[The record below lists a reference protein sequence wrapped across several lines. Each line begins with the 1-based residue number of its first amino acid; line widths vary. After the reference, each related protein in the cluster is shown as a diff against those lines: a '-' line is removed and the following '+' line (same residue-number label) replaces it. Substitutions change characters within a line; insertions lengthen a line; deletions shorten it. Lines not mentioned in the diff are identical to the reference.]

1 MVARKASLQHKVLL
15 GYMILIMA
23 VCGMVSILLYERSRM
38 REIKTETSEIRRI
51 RHDIS
56 TAHRYITELATYG
69 ESVIVWEDTDFREYR
84 RKRLQ
89 TDSLLQILKVSC
101 GTFVLPKQIDSLC
114 HLLEAKEIHL
124 LRIME
129 TITRQGEADSLLA
142 NRLPIVIREA
152 VRTRTVTQKKKG
164 IAGWFGGKRSVQ
176 VFEPSKGLQ
185 DLNEKL
191 IAMQEERERRIDMY
205 TDSLRIQNKALNQ
218 KLQILITHLDGQAQ
232 AAFISREEK
241 ITEAGDF
248 SFKLF
253 VLVIVSASSLLFI
266 SFLIIRHDIRKE
278 REGRAQ
284 LQRINRENEELL
296 GMRKQIILTISHDIR
311 GPLGNINNCVELA
324 SETREKKKREGYLEN
339 IRHSCRHIL
348 NLVNNL
354 MDVYKINETKD
365 TRNEVPFRLNNL
377 LDNISKEYARKAG
390 GRALLFEHRHKN
402 VGDITVRGDAD
413 KLEQIL
419 DNLLTNAIKFTLS
432 GTIRFHTEYMA
443 GRLYVEVG
451 DTGIGMDEETLE
463 RVFRPFER
471 AAQEINSEGFG
482 LGLFI
487 TKALVKVLDGS
498 IEVESRPGK
507 GTTFCL
513 SFRNGVECTTCQN
526 AKEAILALD
535 RLDYDLV
542 LTDIQMPVTD
552 GFGLL
557 RLLRNSDIGNSRT
570 VPVAVMTARGDGDS
584 GVYMKSGFCGCIH
597 KPFSSKGL
605 LAFISSV
612 TEGRSAGMSPFDYS
626 RLMEST
632 DDRRHMFG
640 LVAKESEKDLAEL
653 EEALRENDREAMRRI
668 VHRMAPVWEL
678 LGANDVLFGY
688 RKLLHDKTSSD
699 ETVREYTMRIMK
711 QIRLL
716 IDEVNNELRKKNDGD
731 EKDFIDRGGQPDSL
745 RYS

>member
-1 MVARKASLQHKVLL
+1 
-15 GYMILIMA
+15 
-23 VCGMVSILLYERSRM
+23 
-38 REIKTETSEIRRI
+38 
-51 RHDIS
+51 
-56 TAHRYITELATYG
+56 
-69 ESVIVWEDTDFREYR
+69 
-84 RKRLQ
+84 
-89 TDSLLQILKVSC
+89 
-101 GTFVLPKQIDSLC
+101 
-114 HLLEAKEIHL
+114 
-124 LRIME
+124 
-129 TITRQGEADSLLA
+129 
-142 NRLPIVIREA
+142 
-152 VRTRTVTQKKKG
+152 
-164 IAGWFGGKRSVQ
+164 
-176 VFEPSKGLQ
+176 
-185 DLNEKL
+185 
-191 IAMQEERERRIDMY
+191 
-205 TDSLRIQNKALNQ
+205 
-218 KLQILITHLDGQAQ
+218 
-232 AAFISREEK
+232 
-241 ITEAGDF
+241 
-248 SFKLF
+248 
-253 VLVIVSASSLLFI
+253 
-266 SFLIIRHDIRKE
+266 
-278 REGRAQ
+278 
-284 LQRINRENEELL
+284 
-296 GMRKQIILTISHDIR
+296 
-311 GPLGNINNCVELA
+311 
-324 SETREKKKREGYLEN
+324 
-339 IRHSCRHIL
+339 
-348 NLVNNL
+348 

-365 TRNEVPFRLNNL
+365 TRNEVPFRLNNW

-390 GRALLFEHRHKN
+390 ARALLFEHRHKN

-432 GTIRFHTEYMA
+432 GTIRFHTKYMA

-507 GTTFCL
+507 GTTFRL
-513 SFRNGVECTTCQN
+513 SFPLSETTEEPETEELPVQSATILPKHVLVVDDDSILLKITEDMLGRNGVECTTCQN

-653 EEALRENDREAMRRI
+653 EEALRKTDREAMRRI

-678 LGANDVLFGY
+678 LGANDVLSGY
-688 RKLLHDKTSSD
+688 RMLLHDRISSD